1 MQRMWMIF
9 CDKKS
14 LISFETQGPV
24 NSKILFIEQ
33 KEKKKNKKNSERL
46 DKQNHR
52 QHR

>member
-9 CDKKS
+9 CDEKS
-14 LISFETQGPV
+14 LISYETQGPV
-24 NSKILFIEQ
+24 NSKNIIYWAER
-33 KEKKKNKKNSERL
+33 KKKENSERL